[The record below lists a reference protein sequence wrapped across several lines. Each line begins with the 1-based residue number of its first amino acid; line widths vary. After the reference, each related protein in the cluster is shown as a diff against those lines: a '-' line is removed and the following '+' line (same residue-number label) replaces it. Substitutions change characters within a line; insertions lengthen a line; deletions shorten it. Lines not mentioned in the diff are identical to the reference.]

1 MLEQYYQDFGTHVC
15 ITREQGS
22 RFAKGVADD
31 FNPLHDVE
39 AKKFCVPGDLLFS
52 VVLDKYGINEQ
63 MRFTFANMV
72 DEGVKLGMPEGAAQF
87 DIKDGDKC
95 YLSVAR
101 EGNNNACKTLT
112 NALIK
117 NYVEFSGK
125 AFPHVVIPLMATKGV
140 MINPARPMIIY
151 ESMSIHLDKLDA
163 VAPQLREAEH
173 EFTYEG
179 KRGKIVLRFD
189 LLESGEVIGR
199 GEKHMLVSGLREYCQ
214 DTVDELIRGYN
225 EKKAALK
232 PA

>member
-1 MLEQYYQDFGTHVC
+1 MLEQFYQDFGTHVC
-15 ITREQGS
+15 ISREQGS
-22 RFAKGVADD
+22 RFAKAVADD

-63 MRFTFANMV
+63 MHFTFANMV
-72 DEGVKLGMPEGAAQF
+72 DEGVKLSMPQGEAQF

-95 YLSVAR
+95 YLSVQR
-101 EGNNNACKTLT
+101 EGENSQCKTLT

-125 AFPHVVIPLMATKGV
+125 AFPHVVVPLMAKQGV

-151 ESMSIHLDKLDA
+151 ESMSIHMDTL
-163 VAPQLREAEH
+163 VVTAPELREAEH
-173 EFTYEG
+173 VFTYEG
-179 KRGKIVLRFD
+179 KRGKIILRFD
-189 LLESGEVIGR
+189 LLAQGEVVGR
-199 GEKHMLVSGLREYCQ
+199 GEKHMLVSGIREYCQ

-225 EKKAALK
+225 ERKAALK
-232 PA
+232 P